1 MKARDVSPSRLTIA
15 QRKVADLVRH
25 LKNESPG
32 DRVGL
37 VLFAGESYLFC
48 PLTSDYGVFK
58 VFLDSLSSDLITAR
72 GSNLSKAFQ
81 TAIDSVHSS
90 HATIPRL
97 LLISDGEDNELVI
110 KEATSKLKQASL
122 TVDAI
127 GVGTL
132 EGTTLDGGGG
142 ESLRDRQG
150 AVVVSKLLEHSLQE
164 ISSSTGG
171 IYQRATIDD
180 SDIVRIINARKSTN
194 LGDSKG
200 QSRTLTVYRE
210 VGPYCL
216 WGALI
221 IIAALLVVRPPYAM
235 LPLLLVG
242 VLSVSSAYAE
252 DLRDGAE
259 AYKQGDYKRALDLF
273 QAEYERDTS
282 NLKALQGAGS
292 SAFKLK
298 EYAKAEKL
306 FHELSEKAQSGRE
319 RFIGLYNEGNTLL
332 AEKKFQDAI
341 DAYDRALAIKK
352 SDEETTFNRN
362 LAEKLKVQEEEQK
375 KQKQDQNRDKEKN
388 PDKKKSD
395 PREKKDRDENSKEKD
410 HEETS
415 PSGSPTKSPTPNDE
429 SSKKEESSPSP
440 SATSSPGKR
449 SSPTSSPTSSPSSNP
464 TSQGEDKN
472 DSVSPYRPDGSP
484 TPVSKEKL
492 SEDEAKAWLDSL
504 SDDPVLIR
512 RMVGRSSPEE
522 GQTW

>member
-1 MKARDVSPSRLTIA
+1 MLVKARILEIAKGNRERLRYIE
-15 QRKVADLVRH
+15 R
-25 LKNESPG
+25 
-32 DRVGL
+32 
-37 VLFAGESYLFC
+37 
-48 PLTSDYGVFK
+48 
-58 VFLDSLSSDLITAR
+58 LDHTA
-72 GSNLSKAFQ
+72 S
-81 TAIDSVHSS
+81 
-90 HATIPRL
+90 
-97 LLISDGEDNELVI
+97 
-110 KEATSKLKQASL
+110 
-122 TVDAI
+122 
-127 GVGTL
+127 
-132 EGTTLDGGGG
+132 
-142 ESLRDRQG
+142 
-150 AVVVSKLLEHSLQE
+150 
-164 ISSSTGG
+164 
-171 IYQRATIDD
+171 
-180 SDIVRIINARKSTN
+180 
-194 LGDSKG
+194 
-200 QSRTLTVYRE
+200 
-210 VGPYCL
+210 
-216 WGALI
+216 ALI